1 VSVTV
6 TQVTDHGALCQLKD
20 SDVKGF
26 VTQTHM
32 RDARCSVG
40 DDLPAIVLYADFRA
54 SCLELS
60 INPELVKAVKHLK
73 KNKFTQVRI
82 GPDKFI
88 VTFSMRYHYPSMI
101 ELFCTFTAS
110 VEYKSFNLL
119 FFNIFAPLR
128 SVL

>member
-1 VSVTV
+1 MISHNSLEDDRCKLAEWNVGELVSVTV

-73 KNKFTQVRI
+73 KNKFTQV
-82 GPDKFI
+82 
-88 VTFSMRYHYPSMI
+88 
-101 ELFCTFTAS
+101 
-110 VEYKSFNLL
+110 
-119 FFNIFAPLR
+119 
-128 SVL
+128 

>member
-1 VSVTV
+1 MSVTV

-32 RDARCSVG
+32 RDVRCIVG

-73 KNKFTQVRI
+73 KNKFTQVRV
-82 GPDKFI
+82 GPD
-88 VTFSMRYHYPSMI
+88 TFFFFVWLAHHSM
-101 ELFCTFTAS
+101 LATC
-110 VEYKSFNLL
+110 L
-119 FFNIFAPLR
+119 
-128 SVL
+128 